1 MPYRLAIIEDNA
13 TARSAIRSHLLPM
26 GEFEISSF
34 SNGSELK
41 AALRRQNFEI
51 ILMDFHLGQ
60 GRNGVEWVQQ
70 LRLSQFIRPSTGII
84 FITAD
89 RLPQTVGQI
98 IDTQPDLLVIKP
110 YNIATLTRGLKH
122 YLSYRNFVKQALD
135 ALDNNDAENAL
146 RIINQLNSEQTP
158 GRLKNDVVKLHAR
171 ILFQLG
177 KLLEAKKLY
186 ETVLAH
192 SDKVLWAQWG
202 KIKCEYLAGNW
213 SHCRNELSDLMT
225 NSLARDKAFEW
236 LACLCFEQEAWSQ
249 AEFYLDH
256 IKTSELSV
264 PATRLKSLT
273 YQKQDKV
280 IEGIEL
286 LQKKRDYNRSTRERF
301 NEFTV
306 ELAEFYLSIAEQQ
319 PKTNRDE
326 SLSQA
331 RRLIGIASRAQVDQQ
346 QIQKKDY
353 LLAFAASLE
362 DDHDKVSQILSL
374 EHMDLLS
381 RTDPATLTI
390 AAKTHNAIGNSE
402 KARELLAMAHER
414 NHLVSN
420 LTSQTLNEQV
430 LTNAE
435 LDMGMAEERSLELNN
450 TGMRLFIGRDYI
462 RAMYYFYQAYQMQPS
477 TAAFGLN
484 LVQCMLESRHA
495 NYRSYTVPALLS
507 KLDVGALNN
516 SNRKRLHQLRTQAQA
531 EASFFYAEQTPDN
544 ENAQD
549 SAS

>member
-256 IKTSELSV
+256 IKISELSV

-495 NYRSYTVPALLS
+495 NYRSYPVPALLS

>member
-70 LRLSQFIRPSTGII
+70 LRQSQFIRPSTGII

-98 IDTQPDLLVIKP
+98 IDTQPDLFVIKP

-122 YLSYRNFVKQALD
+122 YLSYRSFVKQALD

-146 RIINQLNSEQTP
+146 RIINQLDSEQTP

-256 IKTSELSV
+256 IKISELSV

-362 DDHDKVSQILSL
+362 DDHDKVTQILSL

-414 NHLVSN
+414 NHLVGN
-420 LTSQTLNEQV
+420 LASQTLNEQV

>member
-256 IKTSELSV
+256 IKISELSV

-362 DDHDKVSQILSL
+362 DDKVSQILSL